1 MTQVEIPL
9 TSREVAQQTYQEY
22 VADPKHF
29 IRSIVAQLE
38 QDDPSYLDGEL
49 AGAVTVALEEHSK
62 SAQRILGGSFFRYA
76 CSDRETKRKGQK
88 LPSLATSFEK
98 TLEEVTRLTEGVHK
112 AGTGIGA
119 VARQMAMRLERNDP
133 EIGKI
138 IRGLV
143 ELPIATFR
151 IEGIDAFVQGVHNT
165 HLHLM
170 FLDTDAVL
178 SPVISEIKPSP
189 LPLVSRSIVRTGL
202 LEAVLE
208 SNNFII
214 NTMEESYKHA
224 PGLVKRIMIATA
236 NRSLRNHHYL
246 LLSSF
251 EIFCFMREFQ
261 QRREM
266 FPAISME
273 DRISHPDPE
282 IDRMIKSGDDSEE
295 LSRRLADYSAKIL
308 QEIGD
313 TNPHLS
319 WGINSLLNPL
329 TGKRR
334 EEFTAAVDGVVHQ
347 YSTLKAKKGK
357 VNLSLIRQA

>member
-1 MTQVEIPL
+1 MAQVEIPL
-9 TSREVAQQTYQEY
+9 TSREAAQQTYQEY
-22 VADPKHF
+22 AADPKHF
-29 IRSIVAQLE
+29 IRSIVTQLE

-49 AGAVTVALEEHSK
+49 AGAVTVALREHPE

-76 CSDRETKRKGQK
+76 CSDRETRRKGQK
-88 LPSLATSFEK
+88 LPSLSTSFEK
-98 TLEEVTRLTEGVHK
+98 TLEEVAWLTEGVHK

-178 SPVISEIKPSP
+178 SPVVFEPRPSP
-189 LPLVSRSIVRTGL
+189 LPLVRRSIVRTGL
-202 LEAVLE
+202 LETVLDPK
-208 SNNFII
+208 NFVAKTI
-214 NTMEESYKHA
+214 EEVNKYA
-224 PGLVKRIMIATA
+224 PGMVQRIMRAIAT
-236 NRSLRNHHYL
+236 SLPSTDLYL
-246 LLSSF
+246 QLAGF
-251 EIFCFMREFQ
+251 ELFCFMKEFQ
-261 QRREM
+261 QRREL

-295 LSRRLADYSAKIL
+295 LSRRFADYSAAIL
-308 QEIGD
+308 QEIKN
-313 TNPHLS
+313 TNPHLA
-319 WGINSLLNPL
+319 WGISNFLNPL
-329 TGKRR
+329 TGMERSR
-334 EEFTAAVDGVVHQ
+334 FTAAVDGIVNQ
-347 YSTLKAKKGK
+347 YSTLKAK
-357 VNLSLIRQA
+357 LTCP